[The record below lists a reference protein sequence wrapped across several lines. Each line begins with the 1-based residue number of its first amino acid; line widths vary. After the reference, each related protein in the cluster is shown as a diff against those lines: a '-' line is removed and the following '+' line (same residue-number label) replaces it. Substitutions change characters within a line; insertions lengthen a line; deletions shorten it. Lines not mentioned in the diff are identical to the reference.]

1 MLMLGVSEIELGEPW
16 IAEMY
21 VASTMWHHFARYLPV
36 NQQHTCSNEFSNS
49 TIQVDILI
57 RFKHKYL
64 CCFPKRWLPS
74 GCYNKA
80 ATHVQ
85 SLSSGLPVTCFGCV
99 THLVAQFLM
108 LTNKALI
115 ISHIHYKTIQHLGVI
130 LPGTN
135 QTIFFGLFQT
145 QSQV

>member
-1 MLMLGVSEIELGEPW
+1 MTTTVNKCSMLMLGVSEIELGEPW
-16 IAEMY
+16 IVEMY

-36 NQQHTCSNEFSNS
+36 NQQRTCNNEFSNS

-74 GCYNKA
+74 GCYDKA

-85 SLSSGLPVTCFGCV
+85 SLFRAYSHMLWVCDTLSCPVSHAHKQGIN
-99 THLVAQFLM
+99 HLTYPL
-108 LTNKALI
+108 
-115 ISHIHYKTIQHLGVI
+115 
-130 LPGTN
+130 
-135 QTIFFGLFQT
+135 
-145 QSQV
+145 